1 MMYSP
6 YCQESMVPVLADGIY
21 TISSVGILHCESVIL
36 AEGGGKISGRFRNF
50 GILRF
55 GRCCNKILK
64 ANCTIRGCYSPF
76 VYFKI

>member
-36 AEGGGKISGRFRNF
+36 AEGGVKYLVDLETSAYCVSDVVAI
-50 GILRF
+50 
-55 GRCCNKILK
+55 K
-64 ANCTIRGCYSPF
+64 Y
-76 VYFKI
+76 